1 MTREKRRKLIGLL
14 FVLPGLISYFAWT
27 LYPIFKS
34 FIMSLFEWNI
44 NPAIPNKFIGLAN
57 YFELFQDPKFYTSL
71 KNTMLYTAVTVPGQ
85 MILGFLVAILL
96 NRKMK
101 GQTLFR
107 LLYYLPVVTSW
118 VIVSILFQYLFAARG
133 GLVNFLLKDIL
144 HIIPK
149 NIAWL
154 SNPKTAMVPIYTLGI
169 WKGIGWSML
178 IFLAGLQ
185 GIPKEIYEAA
195 SLDGANSWKKTIKI
209 TIPLMVP
216 TIVFELVM
224 LTIGGFNVFLSVYVM
239 TGGGPM
245 GSTEVLSSYMFKEAF
260 DYFHFGYGAA
270 ISVIFFLIV
279 FTISQL
285 QRKLLSKR
293 SLY

>member
-118 VIVSILFQYLFAARG
+118 VIVSILFQYLFAVRG

-154 SNPKTAMVPIYTLGI
+154 SNPKTAMIPIYTLGI

-216 TIVFELVM
+216 TILFELVM